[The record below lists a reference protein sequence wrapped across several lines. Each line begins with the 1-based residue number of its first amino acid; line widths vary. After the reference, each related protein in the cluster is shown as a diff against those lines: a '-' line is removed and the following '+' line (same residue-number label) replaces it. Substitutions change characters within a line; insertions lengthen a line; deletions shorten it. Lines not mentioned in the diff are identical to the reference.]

1 MALGGEN
8 MLKIGEFSKLSML
21 TVKALRFYEK
31 EGLLSPVRVDEWT
44 GYRYYE
50 TDQLAAAARIKAL
63 RQLGFSVDEVRACLS
78 SPDRSALLS
87 AKAQELEQAHRR
99 LAAQLSL
106 LYYLMEETGMET
118 KYQAVIKE
126 LPPCVVY
133 SEERKLDSYGQV
145 SELVRSSAEEC
156 RQLNPDME
164 FVKPDYGFCEYLDGE
179 HRDKDI
185 LVRYS
190 QAVAKAGDGN
200 ERIQFRALPAVK
212 AVCIYHRGPYDRLG
226 DAYAYL
232 AEYVSKNGYTP
243 LGQPRECYIDGAWN
257 KPDPADW
264 LTEIQF
270 PILDTRDA
278 APFCQSCSMPLSDAS
293 LRGSEADGSVNPHY
307 CKYCY
312 DKGRFTGDM
321 TMEEMIDFCAP
332 AMAQSTPGMTQEA
345 AKEQMRQYFPQL
357 LRWKNK
363 D

>member
-1 MALGGEN
+1 

-31 EGLLSPVRVDEWT
+31 EGLLSPVQVDQWT

-50 TDQLAAAARIKAL
+50 TDQLVTAARIKAL
-63 RQLGFSVDEVRACLS
+63 RQLGFSVDEVKTCLS
-78 SPDRSALLS
+78 SPDHSALLS

-118 KYQAVIKE
+118 KYQAVIKA

-133 SEERKLDSYGQV
+133 SEERRLDNYGQV
-145 SELVRSSAEEC
+145 SELVLSSAEEC
-156 RQLNPDME
+156 LRLNPEME
-164 FVKPDYGFCEYLDGE
+164 CVKPDYGFCEYLDGE

-190 QAVAKAGDGN
+190 QAVVKAGVGN
-200 ERIQFRALPAVK
+200 ERIRFRALPAVK

-232 AEYVSKNGYTP
+232 AKYVSQNGCAP
-243 LGQPRECYIDGAWN
+243 LGLPRECYIDGVWN
-257 KPDPADW
+257 KSDPADW

-270 PILDTRDA
+270 PILDAQDP

-293 LRGSEADGSVNPHY
+293 LRGSEADGSPSRHY

-312 DKGRFTGDM
+312 DKGRFTGEM

-332 AMAQSTPGMTQEA
+332 AMAQATPGMTQEA